1 MKSIYEKAILA
12 KERRGEIIHL
22 GKITS
27 IRIDIC
33 VTQSFGKKTKKKLP
47 KKKGNFFFYFHFFI

>member
-1 MKSIYEKAILA
+1 MEIMMKSIYEKAVLA
-12 KERRGEIIHL
+12 KEKRGEIEHI

-33 VTQSFGKKTKKKLP
+33 VTQSFGKKTKMRNRGSLLSTKNC
-47 KKKGNFFFYFHFFI
+47 G

>member
-33 VTQSFGKKTKKKLP
+33 VTQSFDKKTKMRNRGNEKL
-47 KKKGNFFFYFHFFI
+47 

>member
-1 MKSIYEKAILA
+1 MEIMMKSIYEKAVLA
-12 KERRGEIIHL
+12 KEKRGEIEHI

-33 VTQSFGKKTKKKLP
+33 VTQSFGKKTKMRNRGYEKL
-47 KKKGNFFFYFHFFI
+47 

>member
-12 KERRGEIIHL
+12 KEKRGEIIHL
-22 GKITS
+22 GKVTS

-33 VTQSFGKKTKKKLP
+33 VTHSFGKKTKMRNKGHEKL
-47 KKKGNFFFYFHFFI
+47 